1 MKAEIRRWIAETRQK
16 ADKLESYTKV
26 YRSDSRR
33 YKDLKIKA
41 ATLREAANSLESRL
55 RNAHGHFPT
64 TA

>member
-1 MKAEIRRWIAETRQK
+1 MTPEVRRWISDTRKK
-16 ADKLESYTKV
+16 ADKLESFTKV

-55 RNAHGHFPT
+55 IKTHET
-64 TA
+64 V